1 MNNNHQNDDDNF
13 YLTEEGYQAKESKLK
28 DLRHELYEEIPE
40 KLKEAKAHEGDLREN
55 KEFIYLRERQD
66 RIQAEISRLEHL
78 LDNATII
85 DQKELQSDLVSM
97 GTKVILEEEGQ
108 RDAVT
113 YTLVS
118 PAEADLE
125 KNKIS
130 VESPVGEAL
139 MGHHQGEEITVQTPS
154 GEKVYR
160 ILGIGK

>member
-1 MNNNHQNDDDNF
+1 MAPNDQEDKKF
-13 YLTEEGYQAKESKLK
+13 YLTEEGHKAKKEKLK

-55 KEFIYLRERQD
+55 KEFIYLREKQD
-66 RIQAEISRLEHL
+66 RIQSEISRLEHL
-78 LDNATII
+78 LDAATII
-85 DQKELQSDLVSM
+85 DQEDIQSDMV
-97 GTKVILEEEGQ
+97 GIGANVILETPDGGS
-108 RDAVT
+108 AT

-139 MGHHQGEEITVQTPS
+139 MGHQQGEEISVQTPS
-154 GEKVYR
+154 GKRSYR